1 MSHKR
6 KEVSDSGP
14 IARFTNPRII
24 ASLHTVLATIAQ
36 QRQIQLILMK
46 SNIDLFKIPEN
57 AMMNALE
64 A

>member
-1 MSHKR
+1 MSYKR
-6 KEVSDSGP
+6 KEVSDSEPNAG
-14 IARFTNPRII
+14 FTNPRLV
-24 ASLHTVLATIAQ
+24 AGPHAVLTTIAQ

-64 A
+64 T

>member
-1 MSHKR
+1 MSHEG

-14 IARFTNPRII
+14 IAQFANPRLVAGPHAI
-24 ASLHTVLATIAQ
+24 LTTIAQ

>member
-1 MSHKR
+1 MSYKR
-6 KEVSDSGP
+6 KEVSDSEP
-14 IARFTNPRII
+14 IARFTNPRLV
-24 ASLHTVLATIAQ
+24 AGPHAVLTTIAQ

-64 A
+64 T

>member
-1 MSHKR
+1 MSHKG
-6 KEVSDSGP
+6 KEFSNSGP
-14 IARFTNPRII
+14 IARFANPGLV
-24 ASLHTVLATIAQ
+24 AGPHTVLATIAQ